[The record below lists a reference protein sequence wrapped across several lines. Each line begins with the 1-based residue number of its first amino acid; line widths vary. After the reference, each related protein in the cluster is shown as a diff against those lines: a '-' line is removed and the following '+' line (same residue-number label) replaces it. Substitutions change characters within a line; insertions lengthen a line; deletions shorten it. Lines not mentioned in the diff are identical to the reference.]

1 MVKME
6 MPEATSKETPSRGK
20 LFVKAAAIA
29 AIVAVIRYFIKGWL
43 APIGVPTVVGS
54 LLASITIVLIV
65 AMVLFFLREARR
77 ADGRFVKAAAWFAGL
92 VLWCQALIITGILLT
107 ERTGKDTYY
116 SGPWDMIHERF
127 PTPAAHA
134 IGHTQGMVFMY
145 IIGLVIGAVIYVL
158 AKKAG
163 AVRSPA

>member
-1 MVKME
+1 ME
-6 MPEATSKETPSRGK
+6 SFKKPASQSK

-43 APIGVPTVVGS
+43 APLGVPTIVGS

-65 AMVLFFLREARR
+65 AMVLFFLREGRSAG
-77 ADGRFVKAAAWFAGL
+77 GRFLKAAAWFAGL
-92 VLWCQALIITGILLT
+92 VVWCQGLIIAGILLT

-116 SGPWDMIHERF
+116 SGPWDVIHERF

-134 IGHTQGMVFMY
+134 IGHTQGLIFMIAIGV
-145 IIGLVIGAVIYVL
+145 IIGAIIYAL
-158 AKKAG
+158 ARRG
-163 AVRSPA
+163 RSMAPDQAPS